1 VTGYLNTLDYQFIVD
16 KTITRPDQ
24 LKGKAVAVSQPGS
37 SSDFAMRYALD
48 KYGLEAGKDVTLVE
62 IGSQPARFAA
72 LQSGKIQGVMIA
84 VPLTLTAKRWLITCW
99 PISRCWGSN
108 TSIPQWQPPET

>member
-1 VTGYLNTLDYQFIVD
+1 
-16 KTITRPDQ
+16 
-24 LKGKAVAVSQPGS
+24 
-37 SSDFAMRYALD
+37 M
-48 KYGLEAGKDVTLVE
+48 TLVE

-84 VPLTLTAKRWLITCW
+84 VPLTLTAKMGFNMLADL
-99 PISRCWGSN
+99 RCWGSN